1 MFEIKSNMNLRV
13 YGIKNCNTMKKTFDF
28 LESEGIEYE
37 FIDYKKQAPD
47 AALLVKFADKV
58 GFEALINKR
67 GTTYRKL
74 DDVDK
79 EKLDSERS
87 ALAVLAEKSSMIKRP
102 IVEFPNGNLV
112 LGFEPDQIK
121 EKME

>member
-1 MFEIKSNMNLRV
+1 
-13 YGIKNCNTMKKTFDF
+13 MKKTFDF

-37 FIDYKKQAPD
+37 FVDYKKQAPD

-58 GFEALINKR
+58 GFESLINKR

-74 DDVDK
+74 EDSDK
-79 EKLDSERS
+79 EKLESEKS

-102 IVEFPNGNLV
+102 IVEFPNGDLI
-112 LGFEPDQIK
+112 LGFEPDEIK
-121 EKME
+121 GKM

>member
-1 MFEIKSNMNLRV
+1 MQLRI

-37 FIDYKKQAPD
+37 FVDYKKQAPD

-58 GFEALINKR
+58 GFESLINKR

-74 DDVDK
+74 EDSDK
-79 EKLDSERS
+79 EKLESEKS

-102 IVEFPNGNLV
+102 IVEFPNGDLI
-112 LGFEPDQIK
+112 LGFEPDEIK
-121 EKME
+121 GKM

>member
-1 MFEIKSNMNLRV
+1 MQLKI
-13 YGIKNCNTMKKTFDF
+13 YGIKNCNTMKKTFEF

-58 GFEALINKR
+58 GFETLINKR

-74 DDVDK
+74 DDADN
-79 EKLDSERS
+79 EKLESEKS
-87 ALAVLAEKSSMIKRP
+87 ALVMLAEKSSMIKRP
-102 IVEFPNGNLV
+102 IIEFPNGDLI
-112 LGFEPDQIK
+112 LGFEPEEIK
-121 EKME
+121 GKM

>member
-1 MFEIKSNMNLRV
+1 MQLKI
-13 YGIKNCNTMKKTFDF
+13 YGIKNCNTMKKTFEF

-74 DDVDK
+74 DDADK
-79 EKLDSERS
+79 EKLESEKS
-87 ALAVLAEKSSMIKRP
+87 ALAMLAEKSSMIKRP
-102 IVEFPNGNLV
+102 IIEFPNGDLV
-112 LGFEPDQIK
+112 LGFEPEEIK
-121 EKME
+121 GKF